1 MNRKSRTL
9 AVSLLALAAL
19 LAPGLVPAM
28 GLRSFVALPLE
39 KGGTVVRLFAE
50 RNTDQDVDTL
60 TTELA
65 YGVSG
70 TQTLFFGLPYRL
82 SPAGSD
88 RSGDLSALYRHIV
101 WQVDDDVGTSRLGL
115 LSGAVLPMESGRD
128 GQLQAGV
135 VATFFRRRYEW
146 DLDLLYQKGLDQ
158 ALDSG
163 RYDISWQYRLA
174 PATYPEW
181 GIGSEWDGV
190 LELNGRWTEGNE
202 TIHQVTAGL
211 QWIQRRWVLEGGV
224 VKDLNGPEDTRF
236 VLSTRIHF

>member
-1 MNRKSRTL
+1 MIAPPRKRAL
-9 AVSLLALAAL
+9 SLLTLGVL
-19 LAPGLVPAM
+19 IAPTLVHAM

-39 KGGTVVRLFAE
+39 KDGVVLRLFAE

-65 YGVSG
+65 YGLSG
-70 TQTLFFGLPYRL
+70 NQTLFFGLPYRL

-88 RSGDLSALYRHIV
+88 RTEDLSALYRHII

-115 LSGAVLPMESGRD
+115 LGGAILPTESSRD
-128 GQLQAGV
+128 GQLQVGA

-158 ALDSG
+158 APDSG
-163 RYDISWQYRLA
+163 RYDISWQYRLS
-174 PATYPEW
+174 PAVYPAW

-190 LELNGRWTEGNE
+190 LELNGRWLEGNE
-202 TIHQVTAGL
+202 TIHQFTAGL
-211 QWIQRRWVLEGGV
+211 QWISRRWVLEGGM
-224 VKDLNGPEDTRF
+224 VKDLNGPEDTRL

>member
-1 MNRKSRTL
+1 MNNKPRTL
-9 AVSLLALAAL
+9 AVLSFALAGL
-19 LAPGLVPAM
+19 LAPGLASAM

-39 KGGTVVRLFAE
+39 KGGTVLRLFAE
-50 RNTDQDVDTL
+50 RNTDTDVDTL

-65 YGVSG
+65 YGLSG

-88 RSGDLSALYRHIV
+88 RTGDLSALYRHIV
-101 WQVDDDVGTSRLGL
+101 WQVDTVDGTSRLGL
-115 LSGAVLPMESGRD
+115 LGGAVLPTESGRD
-128 GQLQAGV
+128 GQLQAGA

-158 ALDSG
+158 APDSG

-174 PATYPEW
+174 PAVYPAW

-211 QWIQRRWVLEGGV
+211 QWIHRRWVLEGGV
-224 VKDLNGPEDTRF
+224 VQDLNGPEDTRL